1 MHVRER
7 GEGGTGG
14 RGDFLKRCGM
24 ESGAAAERSM
34 LKSDSDARSYAF
46 MLELVT
52 SSWVNPTQPGVNR

>member
-7 GEGGTGG
+7 GERGKGG

-24 ESGAAAERSM
+24 ESGAAERSM